1 MGLCWGRTKSSASS
15 QGGHPSPSRSLFHA
29 FPPFLRG
36 RGAGGDCPLFEPAP
50 VRGLDTFVSLSL
62 VRFSSFCPLA
72 LHLLWGVPLFSV
84 VADFSVIR
92 GNDSRQRISRLLLR

>member
-1 MGLCWGRTKSSASS
+1 MGWCWGRTKSSVSS
-15 QGGHPSPSRSLFHA
+15 RGGHPSPSQSLFHA

-36 RGAGGDCPLFEPAP
+36 HGARGDCPLFEPPP

-62 VRFSSFCPLA
+62 MHFSSFCPLA

-84 VADFSVIR
+84 VADFLVIR
-92 GNDSRQRISRLLLR
+92 GNNS